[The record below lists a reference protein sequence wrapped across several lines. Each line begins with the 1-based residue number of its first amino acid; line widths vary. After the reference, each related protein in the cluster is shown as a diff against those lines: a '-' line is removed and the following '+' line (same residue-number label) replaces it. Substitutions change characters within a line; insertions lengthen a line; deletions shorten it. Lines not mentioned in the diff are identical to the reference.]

1 MSNPAF
7 QRMANVDGLITPAE
21 EAKISI
27 FDRGFLY
34 GDSVYEVF
42 RTYSGVGLFFE
53 EHFDRLENSARL
65 IHMPM
70 TQSRDELVEEIR
82 RTIRATGLS
91 ASAQDTPSGQDVYV
105 RYHITR
111 GAGPVDLNPDPQ
123 LKTSYVILAK
133 EVPTWK
139 AEYYSHGMRLAI
151 PQVRRNPIGALN
163 PNIKGGNY
171 LNNILALHEAVEL
184 GADDCAILNR
194 EGLVTEASNS
204 NLFFVI
210 GGQLVTPGDGAG
222 NLRGITKTAIR
233 KACDTNGLKV
243 EEKDLHVSELPKAT
257 ECFVTS
263 ATREVMPVVSLRL
276 EDGKILEFPAGG
288 GEITR
293 QTAKYYH
300 QYVEQYVQE
309 HADFKLV

>member
-1 MSNPAF
+1 
-7 QRMANVDGLITPAE
+7 MANVDGLITPAE

-42 RTYSGVGLFFE
+42 RTYSGVGLFFD

-70 TQSRDELVEEIR
+70 TQSRGKLVDEIR
-82 RTIRATGLS
+82 RTIRATRIPAPS
-91 ASAQDTPSGQDVYV
+91 QNSTSGQDVYV

-111 GAGPVDLNPDPQ
+111 GTGPVDLNPDPQ
-123 LKTSYVILAK
+123 LKTSYVIMVK

-139 AEYYSHGMRLAI
+139 DEYYSRGMQLAI
-151 PQVRRNPIGALN
+151 PHVRRNPIGALN

-171 LNNILALHEAVEL
+171 LNNILALAEAVEL
-184 GADDCAILNR
+184 GADDCAILNS

-210 GGQLVTPGDGAG
+210 DGQLVTPGDGAG

-233 KACDTNGLKV
+233 KACDEHGLKLG
-243 EEKDLHVSELPKAT
+243 EKDLHVSELPPAT

-276 EDGKILEFPAGG
+276 EDGKIVEFPPGG
-288 GEITR
+288 GEVTR
-293 QTAKYYH
+293 QTAQFYR
-300 QYVEQYVQE
+300 QYVDQYVRE
-309 HADFKLV
+309 HADCRLV